1 MSGDE
6 TIDPRAAAMTEAS
19 PDAPDAYLARIAQA
33 RALREQ
39 AGKGG
44 LRFEAYLPPD
54 LAEWLLDLIER
65 GVFADPS
72 AAVFVMLGEH
82 RDLEPHVDLRHELL
96 QRTVQAAI
104 DDPRPSLSGNE
115 VETQL
120 RELGDTPLPEAAIWR
135 KYHDGRQRHLAG
147 SDRGRR

>member
-6 TIDPRAAAMTEAS
+6 TIDPRAAAMTTPE
-19 PDAPDAYLARIAQA
+19 AYLARIAQA

-54 LAEWLLDLIER
+54 LAEWLLELIER

-72 AAVFVMLGEH
+72 EAVFVMLGEH
-82 RDLEPHVDLRHELL
+82 RDLEPHDDLRHELL
-96 QRTVQAAI
+96 QRTVQAAT
-104 DDPRPSLSGNE
+104 DDPRRSLSGDE
-115 VETQL
+115 VEKHF
-120 RELGDTPLPEAAIWR
+120 RELSAAPLPEAAIWR
-135 KYHDGRQRHLAG
+135 KTT
-147 SDRGRR
+147 

>member
-6 TIDPRAAAMTEAS
+6 TIDPRAAAMTGAS

-82 RDLEPHVDLRHELL
+82 RDLEPHDDLRHELL

-104 DDPRPSLSGNE
+104 DDPRRSLSGNE
-115 VETQL
+115 VETEL
-120 RELGDTPLPEAAIWR
+120 RELADTPLPEAAIWR
-135 KYHDGRQRHLAG
+135 KIP
-147 SDRGRR
+147 

>member
-6 TIDPRAAAMTEAS
+6 TIDPRAAAPE
-19 PDAPDAYLARIAQA
+19 AYLARIAQA

-65 GVFADPS
+65 G
-72 AAVFVMLGEH
+72 G
-82 RDLEPHVDLRHELL
+82 LRH
-96 QRTVQAAI
+96 V
-104 DDPRPSLSGNE
+104 G
-115 VETQL
+115 
-120 RELGDTPLPEAAIWR
+120 
-135 KYHDGRQRHLAG
+135 
-147 SDRGRR
+147 

>member
-19 PDAPDAYLARIAQA
+19 PGAPEAYLARIAQA

-72 AAVFVMLGEH
+72 EAVFVMLGEH
-82 RDLEPHVDLRHELL
+82 RDLEPHDDLRHELL

-104 DDPRPSLSGNE
+104 DDPRRSLSGDE
-115 VETQL
+115 VEKNF
-120 RELGDTPLPEAAIWR
+120 RELSAALLPEAAIWR
-135 KYHDGRQRHLAG
+135 KTT
-147 SDRGRR
+147 